1 MIRTLLLGLFFALAI
16 ILALPWLILWSV
28 IAGNAGLM
36 YKLAMK
42 VVRAGNRIAGIRVRV
57 EGLENIP
64 PGACV
69 FISNHVSNAD
79 ALAFIPA
86 IPRRVAILIKQELFR
101 IPILS
106 TGMRRAQFIPVDRS
120 DREAAA
126 SSIDVAVRTLSQ
138 GLSFAIFAEGTRSA
152 DGHMRP
158 FKRGAFTVA
167 IRAGVPIVPV
177 AISGTLKLLKKGAWI
192 ISPGEAM
199 VRYCPAVDASSY
211 TMARRGELLARVQ
224 AIVAASL
231 PPDQQ
236 PVPISP
242 RARSRP
248 PA

>member
-1 MIRTLLLGLFFALAI
+1 MIRTLLLGFFFALAI
-16 ILALPWLILWSV
+16 TLVLPWLILWSAIV
-28 IAGNAGLM
+28 GNSDLM
-36 YKLAMK
+36 YGLAMK
-42 VVRAGNRIAGIRVRV
+42 VVRLGNRIAGIRVRI

-79 ALAFIPA
+79 ALVFVPA

-126 SSIDVAVRTLSQ
+126 ASVDVAVRTLKD

-152 DGHMRP
+152 DGHLRT

-167 IRAGVPIVPV
+167 IQAAAIIVPV
-177 AISGTLKLLKKGAWI
+177 SISGTLRLMKKGDWI
-192 ISPGEAM
+192 IRPGEAV
-199 VRYCPAVDASSY
+199 VRYGPAVDSSSY
-211 TMARRGELLARVQ
+211 LMARRAELLARVQ
-224 AIVAASL
+224 ALVAAGL
-231 PPDQQ
+231 PPEQQ
-236 PVPISP
+236 PTGRPP
-242 RARSRP
+242 RATSKP
-248 PA
+248 PD